1 MFSGTINLNFKLTSK
16 QVMLL
21 FIVNFQRWN
30 NLCSHQKDMEKIFN
44 FGKLMKPLD
53 NFLFPDMLEK
63 KIFFMFTSVIFT
75 CVACKVFYV
84 FEISFQYLNSFE
96 CCRKKLKWI
105 STQSFLHN
113 DSLLYRIWP
122 QSYFYMFIFAT
133 VENKLFWK
141 SSFFFAYL

>member
-16 QVMLL
+16 TSNA
-21 FIVNFQRWN
+21 FIHCKFSKMRQSVLVRVC
-30 NLCSHQKDMEKIFN
+30 LCSHQKDMEKIFN

-75 CVACKVFYV
+75 CVACKMFYV

-96 CCRKKLKWI
+96 CCRKKLK
-105 STQSFLHN
+105 
-113 DSLLYRIWP
+113 
-122 QSYFYMFIFAT
+122 
-133 VENKLFWK
+133 
-141 SSFFFAYL
+141 